1 MDAAVATVRELG
13 RRQPDLLDGGG
24 LHAGNVLR
32 ADREPWPAVDPKGY
46 AGDPAYDGGALL
58 TSRAPAL
65 LDADDLRTAAHRI
78 LDLLRGRR
86 TRPRTRPPL
95 SPTARRPGRVLRPP
109 ARIPDRPQRPAT
121 GPAHRARGPLGGGPH
136 RPMMRPESPRR
147 WRRPPARVGTAGTFC
162 AASAKAAG
170 TIPDE
175 RATQRACGFP
185 GIHPGRT
192 ASTVRPPGT
201 RP

>member
-1 MDAAVATVRELG
+1 MNGIPAAFARGTVEREGAPGAAWLAEIRRDATDLAHTLPQHAVDAAVATVRELG

-78 LDLLRGRR
+78 LDVF
-86 TRPRTRPPL
+86 
-95 SPTARRPGRVLRPP
+95 S
-109 ARIPDRPQRPAT
+109 
-121 GPAHRARGPLGGGPH
+121 
-136 RPMMRPESPRR
+136 E
-147 WRRPPARVGTAGTFC
+147 
-162 AASAKAAG
+162 AAG
-170 TIPDE
+170 LD
-175 RATQRACGFP
+175 RQR
-185 GIHPGRT
+185 
-192 ASTVRPPGT
+192 VR
-201 RP
+201 R